1 MRVPQQVLGPIHS
14 GGFRADEFG
23 PLVAYEIGR
32 RVGAAISGLSDVGFT
47 AEAWGDEYV
56 YS

>member
-1 MRVPQQVLGPIHS
+1 MRVPPKILGPIHP
-14 GGFRADEFG
+14 GGFRADDFG

-32 RVGAAISGLSDVGFT
+32 RVEAAISGLSDIGFA

-56 YS
+56 